1 MTPVHVYTSG
11 DSAELFVNGK
21 SQGLRKSG
29 PKEYRL
35 RWDSVVYEPGEVM
48 VVAYKDGSEWARDTV
63 RTAGAP
69 AALKLSAE
77 SFQDLRFVTVTVVD
91 KDGVTVPTAT
101 NELTFSVSGPADLL
115 ATDAGDAT
123 SHVSFQS
130 PTLPAFAGLCS
141 AIVRIQPRPTPRP
154 GMRAVPQKPATLT
167 VSSPNLT
174 PCEFIIR

>member
-1 MTPVHVYTSG
+1 MYTSG

-21 SQGLRKSG
+21 SQGMRKRG
-29 PKEYRL
+29 DKEYRL

-48 VVAYKDGSEWARDTV
+48 VVTYRDGSEWARDTV

-77 SFQDLRFVTVTVVD
+77 SYQDLRFVTVTVVD
-91 KDGVTVPTAT
+91 KDGVTVPSAT

-141 AIVRIQPRPTPRP
+141 AVVRIRPRPTARP
-154 GMRAVPQKPATLT
+154 GMHIVPQKPTTLT
-167 VSSPNLT
+167 VTSPTL
-174 PCEFIIR
+174 PDASILLR